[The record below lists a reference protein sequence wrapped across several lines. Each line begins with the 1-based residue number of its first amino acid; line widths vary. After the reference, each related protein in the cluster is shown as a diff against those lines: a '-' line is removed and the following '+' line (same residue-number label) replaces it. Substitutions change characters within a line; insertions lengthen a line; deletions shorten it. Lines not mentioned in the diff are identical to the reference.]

1 MAAVHLEVRPP
12 GKDPCQYH
20 AMAAATTMHTEA
32 DMMTDIISIEDNH
45 HPNNNNNILL
55 GEAHHHLKCDA
66 HLRPTALHATT
77 FTTDEGPHHPNKTAF
92 EAPTPCTNP
101 LHLNISRVLPEEQD
115 HRCKHS
121 I

>member
-12 GKDPCQYH
+12 DKDPCPYH

-32 DMMTDIISIEDNH
+32 DMTTGIISIEDNH
-45 HPNNNNNILL
+45 HPNNNNILL
-55 GEAHHHLKCDA
+55 GEAHHPLKCDA
-66 HLRPTALHATT
+66 LLRRPALHATT
-77 FTTDEGPHHPNKTAF
+77 FTTDEVPHHRNKTVF
-92 EAPTPCTNP
+92 EALTPCTNP
-101 LHLNISRVLPEEQD
+101 LRLNINKVLPEEQD